1 MRSGINASA
10 ENPRQD
16 VHGLGSGSASG
27 EFFVRVEVCK
37 SETLLGLETCKRY
50 PSGNYK
56 PTGLLQQYGD
66 EGLIRFG
73 LMTGSFSKNISGGV
87 LRQAVSNF
95 GEGVNVTTD
104 GTFKLTGT
112 DPTSGIVRTLNKI
125 RIYGYDYGNNN
136 NYGSSEGCSYQRTGI
151 VTSGASGDNVN
162 EGDCSSWGNPMS
174 EIYLESLRYLAANAS
189 TQATPAFLY
198 GGSSKDAT
206 LGLTV
211 SAWTP
216 PLNDN
221 NYCTPL
227 SVLNFNASVSSYDG
241 DQFSSASSLNTSP
254 SATSLTDAVG
264 VSEDISGHEW
274 FVGRSGT
281 GTTNNNELCS
291 AKTVGAFGSILGLCP
306 EAPSMEG
313 SYLLAG
319 LAHFARTNP
328 IKPLPTG
335 VSTTS
340 YPNAH
345 KVETYGV
352 ALSTNVPRIE
362 VTVNNKRVTILP
374 AYRLDKGSDGKGPFG
389 GGTLVDFKIVE
400 QTGTSG
406 KFYVNWEDSEMGG
419 DYDQDMWGVIEYSVS
434 DDTITVTTDAV
445 SASSERGQGFGY
457 VISGTTKDGPHFH
470 SGIYDFDYTDGTS
483 VEVRNADGTVLN
495 AGTGYINTSG
505 GCRDCTI
512 ANPATSVTYSI
523 TGASA
528 GNLKDPLWYA
538 AKYGGFKD
546 ANANN
551 MPDRTSEWDEDNDG
565 NPDTFV
571 FANDPVKLVE
581 GLAKAFDQ
589 ISKRRSSAAAVATN
603 SVQLNTTSAIFQA
616 RFDSSNWSGSLY
628 ASKLNSDG
636 TAGTQLWDASQEL
649 PAHAD
654 RKIFTR
660 SGNSGAIF
668 KWEGSVTELDSA
680 QQAALNRSPAG
691 TADALG
697 ASRVAYLRGDRS
709 MERQKPNGV
718 FRDRAHPLGDIV
730 NSNPFFVQR
739 QYFAYE
745 RLPGSEGSSYAAF
758 SSGNAS
764 RTPMVYVGAN
774 DGMLHVFNAGTGA
787 EVFAYVPQAVYPRL
801 SALTDPNYTHKYY
814 VDGSPYVGEAY
825 FGGAW
830 HTVLVSGLGGGGRS
844 VFALDVTSPTAFS
857 KSDVLW
863 EFTDPDLCY
872 SYSRP
877 VIGRLASGTWAA
889 IFGNGYPRTGAADT
903 TLNCTTT
910 GAYLY
915 VVDLRDGSLIKKIGT
930 GATSTYDGA
939 GNGLSSPTL
948 VDANGDRIVDL
959 VYAGDLRGNMWKYD
973 LSATTTASWGVANS
987 AAPVYSAKDASSTA
1001 QPITAAPEVGRHPN
1015 GGVLV
1020 YFGTGQYVATGDPSN
1035 MNVQSFYAI
1044 WDKASPGVSNQVT
1057 GARDT
1062 GAATTSHPER
1072 DHRSRTRR
1080 PNAHQQHGGLG
1091 EQEGLVHGPRAAPQ
1105 QHQARRTGGELAAVA
1120 LRSRDL
1126 QYAHPVDRDLQL
1138 WRNELAH
1145 GDVGHDGSTYRAFG
1159 VRSQRR
1165 WRIQHR

>member
-1 MRSGINASA
+1 M
-10 ENPRQD
+10 
-16 VHGLGSGSASG
+16 
-27 EFFVRVEVCK
+27 
-37 SETLLGLETCKRY
+37 
-50 PSGNYK
+50 
-56 PTGLLQQYGD
+56 
-66 EGLIRFG
+66 
-73 LMTGSFSKNISGGV
+73 
-87 LRQAVSNF
+87 
-95 GEGVNVTTD
+95 
-104 GTFKLTGT
+104 
-112 DPTSGIVRTLNKI
+112 
-125 RIYGYDYGNNN
+125 
-136 NYGSSEGCSYQRTGI
+136 
-151 VTSGASGDNVN
+151 
-162 EGDCSSWGNPMS
+162 
-174 EIYLESLRYLAANAS
+174 
-189 TQATPAFLY
+189 
-198 GGSSKDAT
+198 
-206 LGLTV
+206 
-211 SAWTP
+211 
-216 PLNDN
+216 
-221 NYCTPL
+221 
-227 SVLNFNASVSSYDG
+227 
-241 DQFSSASSLNTSP
+241 
-254 SATSLTDAVG
+254 
-264 VSEDISGHEW
+264 
-274 FVGRSGT
+274 
-281 GTTNNNELCS
+281 
-291 AKTVGAFGSILGLCP
+291 
-306 EAPSMEG
+306 
-313 SYLLAG
+313 
-319 LAHFARTNP
+319 
-328 IKPLPTG
+328 
-335 VSTTS
+335 
-340 YPNAH
+340 
-345 KVETYGV
+345 
-352 ALSTNVPRIE
+352 
-362 VTVNNKRVTILP
+362 
-374 AYRLDKGSDGKGPFG
+374 
-389 GGTLVDFKIVE
+389 
-400 QTGTSG
+400 
-406 KFYVNWEDSEMGG
+406 
-419 DYDQDMWGVIEYSVS
+419 
-434 DDTITVTTDAV
+434 
-445 SASSERGQGFGY
+445 
-457 VISGTTKDGPHFH
+457 
-470 SGIYDFDYTDGTS
+470 
-483 VEVRNADGTVLN
+483 
-495 AGTGYINTSG
+495 
-505 GCRDCTI
+505 
-512 ANPATSVTYSI
+512 TYSI

-551 MPDRTSEWDEDNDG
+551 LPDRTSEWDEDNDG

-1062 GAATTSHPER
+1062 ALQRQAIQNETTVHGRDVRTLTNSTVDWANKKGWYMDLVQPPNSTKQGERVVNSPLLRFDRVIFNTLIPSTATCSFGGTSWLMETSATTGQRIELSVFDLNGDGEFNTG
-1072 DHRSRTRR
+1072 DY
-1080 PNAHQQHGGLG
+1080 AGGA
-1091 EQEGLVHGPRAAPQ
+1091 VV
-1105 QHQARRTGGELAAVA
+1105 GG
-1120 LRSRDL
+1120 LRSRVGITQTPAIVSVPGTGGSGSKREYKL
-1126 QYAHPVDRDLQL
+1126 QSGSDTTGAQAGIETTTERGGGQSPRGS
-1138 WRNELAH
+1138 WRQIPAK
-1145 GDVGHDGSTYRAFG
+1145 
-1159 VRSQRR
+1159 
-1165 WRIQHR
+1165 